1 MDENPIATREN
12 GYPARTRSLR
22 LLQIKPERVLGVA
35 AAVVG
40 LISIASA
47 VTPNLADRSAL
58 VNGVLPPEVPDGA
71 RYLAVVLGIALV
83 WLSLSLARRRRNA
96 WHAAVLVVLVI
107 AAAHLVK
114 GLDAEEAA
122 VSLLL
127 LAALVGYRRRFE
139 IPGDPAALRPLFAT
153 ALALAAVVSFLTL
166 YDLDRLAAPG
176 WLDDVVLAV
185 GLLLLL
191 RATHLSLR
199 PLTERVNQTV
209 AERRTARSLVERYG
223 TDSLA
228 FFALRRDKN
237 YFFSQSRS
245 AFLAYRVVGGTA
257 LISGD
262 PIGDAGEFERLLEDF
277 LTETRE
283 KGWRPAVLSAS
294 EEMVGLYRSLGLRA
308 VEIGRE
314 AVVRPNVFSLEG
326 RPIRKVRQSVN
337 RLQRAGYTV
346 RATRS
351 DELSPRERQGLEDV
365 SREWLGAWPQRGFT
379 MAMDELFDE
388 PDPIFLAAESPDG
401 TIDGFMQ
408 LVPCPAGDGYSL
420 SAMRRRHSTPNGLME
435 YLVAEAIAWVGSEN
449 VSEISLNF
457 CVFGELLGA
466 TSGRSRPL
474 RALRFC
480 LLRLDG
486 LFQLERLLSFN
497 RKFFPEW
504 RPRFLCFERLT
515 DFPAVGLA
523 YLHAESLLTPPGPW
537 AR

>member
-1 MDENPIATREN
+1 M
-12 GYPARTRSLR
+12 G
-22 LLQIKPERVLGVA
+22 LL
-35 AAVVG
+35 
-40 LISIASA
+40 SIVSA

-58 VNGVLPPEVPDGA
+58 VNGVLPPDVPEGA
-71 RYLAVVLGIALV
+71 RYLAVALGVALV
-83 WLSLSLARRRRNA
+83 WLSFSLACRRRNA

-107 AAAHLVK
+107 AVAHLVK
-114 GLDAEEAA
+114 GLDAEEAGA
-122 VSLLL
+122 SLLL
-127 LAALVGYRRRFE
+127 LAALIAYRRRFE
-139 IPGDPAALRPLFAT
+139 ILGDPAALRPLAAT
-153 ALALAAVVSFLTL
+153 ALALAAVVTFLTL
-166 YDLDRLAAPG
+166 YDLDRLAAPD
-176 WLDDVVLAV
+176 WLDDIVLAV
-185 GLLLLL
+185 GVLLLL
-191 RATHLSLR
+191 RATHLWLR
-199 PLTERVNQTV
+199 PLTERVHQTV
-209 AERRTARSLVERYG
+209 AERRSARSLVERYG

-245 AFLAYRVVGGTA
+245 SFLAYRVVGGTA

-262 PIGDAGEFERLLEDF
+262 PIGDATEFEPLLADF
-277 LTETRE
+277 LRETRE
-283 KGWRPAVLSAS
+283 KGWRPAVVSAS
-294 EEMVGLYRSLGLRA
+294 EEMLGLYRSLGLRA

-314 AVVRPNVFSLEG
+314 AIVKPDAFSLEG

-337 RLQRAGYTV
+337 RLRRAGYTV
-346 RATRS
+346 RALRS
-351 DELSPRERQGLEDV
+351 DELAPAERQGLEDV
-365 SREWLGAWPQRGFT
+365 SREWLGAWPERGFA

-388 PDPIFLAAESPDG
+388 PDPVFLAAESPDG
-401 TIDGFMQ
+401 RIDGFIQ
-408 LVPCPAGDGYSL
+408 LVPCPAGNGCSL
-420 SAMRRRHSTPNGLME
+420 SAMRRRRATPNGLME
-435 YLVAEAIAWVGSEN
+435 FLVAEAIAWAGSEN

-466 TSGRSRPL
+466 SGGRSRPM
-474 RALRFC
+474 RTLRFC

-537 AR
+537 VRSGAY